1 MNELQE
7 LSNII
12 KSEQYCLEK
21 LQGNKKYILAY
32 LANKRNRVNSLVE
45 EYKETMFKNV
55 PSRIQ
60 RLKDIERR
68 LSDLQA
74 VPMQNMHLEIEHL
87 KSEARP
93 LYCNVEIDTEAP
105 EISTEE
111 MKHVFRVVK
120 YVK

>member
-1 MNELQE
+1 MNEIQE
-7 LSNII
+7 LLNRV
-12 KSEQYCLEK
+12 KSEQYNWKK
-21 LQGNKKYILAY
+21 LQGNKQYIFAY
-32 LANKRNRVNSLVE
+32 LDKKRNHLNSLVE
-45 EYKETMFKNV
+45 EFKETTFKNV
-55 PSRIQ
+55 SSRIQ
-60 RLKDIERR
+60 HLNDIERR

-74 VPMQNMHLEIEHL
+74 VPMQNMHLQIEHL

-93 LYCNVEIDTEAP
+93 LYCNIEIDTEAP